1 MSPKLSRVDKIN
13 ITWLSWQRL
22 SEDRKT
28 KLKLITD
35 SHGSANAENFEN
47 IGVVDAEIIDLTEI
61 DENKEKLDSAK
72 QQEEHMYSAA

>member
-28 KLKLITD
+28 TLKLITG

-47 IGVVDAEIIDLTEI
+47 IGVVDAVIIDLTEI
-61 DENKEKLDSAK
+61 VENKENTG
-72 QQEEHMYSAA
+72 